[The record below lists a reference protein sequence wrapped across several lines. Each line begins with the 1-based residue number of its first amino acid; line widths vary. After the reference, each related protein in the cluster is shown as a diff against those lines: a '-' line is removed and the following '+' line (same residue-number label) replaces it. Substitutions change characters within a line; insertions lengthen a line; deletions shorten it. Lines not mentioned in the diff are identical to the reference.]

1 MPFVDPE
8 EFSGGLYPVFTERP
22 EGDIGLGPSAPGPR
36 AWFANNG
43 QEVIRITEILTPADL
58 LGRHW
63 KAPY

>member
-36 AWFANNG
+36 A
-43 QEVIRITEILTPADL
+43 RTPHEILVRKITA
-58 LGRHW
+58 RR
-63 KAPY
+63 